1 MGVTSWLVDCC
12 GVCLIHSI
20 YCLSV
25 ELYQINSLVD
35 SLSLTAFKV
44 IVIII
49 IIIIVVI
56 ASLHHGTG
64 V

>member
-25 ELYQINSLVD
+25 ELYQINSLVI
-35 SLSLTAFKV
+35 SLNLQALEV
-44 IVIII
+44 VVVVVVVVVIII
-49 IIIIVVI
+49 F
-56 ASLHHGTG
+56 ALE
-64 V
+64 

>member
-25 ELYQINSLVD
+25 ELYQINSLVI
-35 SLSLTAFKV
+35 SLNLQALEVVVVVVV
-44 IVIII
+44 IVVVIII
-49 IIIIVVI
+49 I
-56 ASLHHGTG
+56 L
-64 V
+64 

>member
-25 ELYQINSLVD
+25 ELYQINSLVI
-35 SLSLTAFKV
+35 SLNLQALEVVVVV
-44 IVIII
+44 IAVVIII
-49 IIIIVVI
+49 I
-56 ASLHHGTG
+56 L
-64 V
+64 

>member
-25 ELYQINSLVD
+25 ELYQINSLVI
-35 SLSLTAFKV
+35 SLNLQALEVVAVV
-44 IVIII
+44 IVVVVIII
-49 IIIIVVI
+49 I
-56 ASLHHGTG
+56 L
-64 V
+64 